1 MLSWIQKPFYLDL
14 RSIALFRV
22 LLSLILI
29 YDFLW
34 TRLPYYKLFHTSQG
48 LVSLETI
55 FSKNSLNIFILLL
68 SENSILLFLFFY
80 LTLVFSFFLLIGY
93 KSKTSSFLCLCL
105 LWIFQSQSPLILSNT
120 DQLIKLFL
128 FWACF
133 LPLGGIW
140 SVDRALS
147 LSQKGKFQFLHS
159 SSFLFISQIVLVY
172 ILTWLMAWN
181 RSEGPQDVIG
191 HLLSL
196 EQSRKPFG
204 AFLAQW
210 PSLTETLT
218 FLKAWVFE
226 LTLPL
231 MLYLAFFKTDLIRI
245 LVISAMYTFHIVL
258 YLSLSTGVLPFL
270 GIALWSLL
278 LPSCFWTQLTKWG
291 SRNKDHSI
299 KLYFDEGC
307 VFCKKS
313 VLLLKTFLIIPQ
325 LKIFPAQSQKEIS
338 KRMKQHNSW
347 VIVFNNKYFYKW
359 EGFVTL
365 ISYSFLLS
373 WLTPLFNS
381 KIISQLGSSFYS
393 FIAFRRNVLSFITK
407 PFHFNSKNPS
417 DVPHQWTFILF
428 LFFTYILIHSFIN
441 DKKFYNLMNSPPNKA
456 PRSSF
461 WSLSQYRF
469 PWIEV
474 PKKSFWVVFSGKAK
488 NGEKLDLFRQG
499 KPLSFEKPFW
509 HYREYLNFRHRNV
522 LESFLHHTKG
532 PSMKA
537 FANYVCTSWNEST
550 NLDKVD
556 TLEIFLMVR
565 SPRNHFN
572 DKVTMVSER
581 KYLLISYQCL

>member
-34 TRLPYYKLFHTSQG
+34 TRLPYYKLFHTPEG

-55 FSKNSLNIFILLL
+55 LSKNPLSIFLLFL
-68 SENSILLFLFFY
+68 SENSILLFLFFC
-80 LTLVFSFFLLIGY
+80 LTLVFSFLLLIGY
-93 KSKTSSFLCLCL
+93 KSKSSSFLCLCL
-105 LWIFQSQSPLILSNT
+105 LWLFQSQSPLILSNT

-133 LPLGGIW
+133 LPLGGVW

-147 LSQKGKFQFLHS
+147 LSQKKKFQFLHA

-172 ILTWLMAWN
+172 ILTGLMAWN
-181 RSEGPQDVIG
+181 RSDGPQDVMG

-196 EQSRKPFG
+196 EQSSKPFG
-204 AFLAQW
+204 TLLAQW

-231 MLYLAFFKTDLIRI
+231 MVYFAFFKTDLIRI

-258 YLSLSTGVLPFL
+258 YFSLSTGVLPFL
-270 GIALWSLL
+270 SIALWSLL
-278 LPSCFWTQLTKWG
+278 LPSSFWTQLKKWG
-291 SRNKDHSI
+291 PRNKDHDI
-299 KLYFDEGC
+299 KLYFDEEC

-313 VLLLKTFLIIPQ
+313 VFLLKTFLIIPQ

-338 KRMKQHNSW
+338 KKMKQHNSW

-359 EGFVTL
+359 EGFVL
-365 ISYSFLLS
+365 LASNSFLLS

-381 KIISQLGSSFYS
+381 KIIRQLGNSFYTL
-393 FIAFRRNVLSFITK
+393 IAFRRNVLSFTTK
-407 PFHFNSKNPS
+407 PFHFSSKNPS

-428 LFFTYILIHSFIN
+428 LFFTYILIHSFTN
-441 DKKFYNLMNSPPNKA
+441 DEKSYNLMNSPPNKA
-456 PRSSF
+456 SRSHF
-461 WSLSQYRF
+461 WSLDQYKF
-469 PWIEV
+469 PWVEIPE
-474 PKKSFWVVFSGKAK
+474 KSFWVVFSGKTK
-488 NGEKLDLFRQG
+488 NEEKINLFRPRR
-499 KPLSFEKPFW
+499 PLSFEKPSW
-509 HYREYLNFRHRNV
+509 HYREYPSFRHRNI
-522 LESFLHHTKG
+522 LENLLHHAKS
-532 PSMKA
+532 PSIKA

-550 NLDKVD
+550 SLDKVD
-556 TLEIFLMVR
+556 TLEIFFMIR
-565 SPRNHFN
+565 APRNHFN
-572 DKVTMVSER
+572 DKVTRASE
-581 KYLLISYQCL
+581 KKHLMISHQCL